1 MGEYRLISI
10 PMKWDKHHVFCVL
23 NESHWVKLEALLQK
37 NHARLK
43 KNDLFLNHS
52 QSKSMVLFTYGR
64 LKFVSTAVT
73 APVDLIKLK
82 FEGNFSASS
91 LPNGVQHIFFQTKT

>member
-1 MGEYRLISI
+1 MLG
-10 PMKWDKHHVFCVL
+10 
-23 NESHWVKLEALLQK
+23 
-37 NHARLK
+37 K

-82 FEGNFSASS
+82 FEGNFSANEQFAKWSAA
-91 LPNGVQHIFFQTKT
+91 HFFSNEDLR